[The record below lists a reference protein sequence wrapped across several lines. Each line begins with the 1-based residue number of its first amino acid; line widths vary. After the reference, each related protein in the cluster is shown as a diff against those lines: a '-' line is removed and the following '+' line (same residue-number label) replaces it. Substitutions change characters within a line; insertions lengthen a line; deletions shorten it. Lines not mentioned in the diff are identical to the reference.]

1 MSMYSTTSSVGD
13 AFRFDC
19 EDLSPISD
27 GGSTSGEDDEGD
39 EDVVFVNEEGERLQA
54 QIEGILDNAVPLEG
68 ADEVESEGGVEREGE
83 WRRTRYI
90 AGRNSALEGDVIF
103 CLKACEL

>member
-1 MSMYSTTSSVGD
+1 MSMYSTASSVGD
-13 AFRFDC
+13 AFRFDY

-27 GGSTSGEDDEGD
+27 DGSTSGEDDGGD
-39 EDVVFVNEEGERLQA
+39 EDVVPADGEGERLQA
-54 QIEGILDNAVPLEG
+54 QIEDILDNAVYFEG
-68 ADEVESEGGVEREGE
+68 PDQVEREGGIGREQE